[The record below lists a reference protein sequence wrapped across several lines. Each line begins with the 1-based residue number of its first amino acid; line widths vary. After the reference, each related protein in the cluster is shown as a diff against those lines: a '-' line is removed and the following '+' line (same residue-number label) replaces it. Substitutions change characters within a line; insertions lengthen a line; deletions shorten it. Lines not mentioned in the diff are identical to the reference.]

1 MKQQKTNR
9 ILTVLC
15 ALLLALCLLVGC
27 SAPMSPSNGDAVK
40 PEASDPS
47 VDGDDRPS
55 PPAEAPGDMPDS
67 PAYDTNGSYDEM
79 ESPPV
84 GGEIPGNNESYTEIV
99 ENAFV
104 NAAETPDS
112 YFSIDANTAS
122 YPNLRSMIKN
132 GYPVSKDAV
141 RIEEM
146 LNYFNY
152 DYPTP
157 TDGAIF
163 SLMSSMFDTPYNQE
177 TKLLTIGLAAQKIEF
192 EQVQNNLVF
201 LLDVSGS
208 MYNSDKLPLVQQA
221 FMMLTENLN
230 PNDRISIVTYAG
242 SDRVVLEGACGDE
255 KQKIISAIEGLKAGG
270 STAGSKGIQTAY
282 SLALQYFIEGGNNR
296 VILATDG
303 DFNVGVTDNAEL
315 EQLISQKR
323 DTGIYFSVIGVGRGN
338 IQADKMETLALKG
351 NGTYH
356 YIDSVKEAKR
366 ALVEEIG
373 GSMVTVAK
381 DVKAGVTFNPE
392 YVESYRLIGYEN
404 KRLTQ
409 DQFEDENTDA
419 GEIGSG
425 HTLTVVYE
433 IKLTDKAL
441 AEGADLA
448 QVILRYK
455 PTENSVGDTQTKETV
470 LDIGT
475 EAYHTERTDTD
486 TFVAGVVEF
495 GLLLRES
502 EYKGQANLDAL
513 IARLKTLDL
522 ANDEFKQEFV
532 DLVGTF
538 RDISAD
544 GQ

>member
-1 MKQQKTNR
+1 MKRSVK
-9 ILTVLC
+9 ILIT
-15 ALLLALCLLVGC
+15 LLAGLLCLTTLAGC
-27 SAPMSPSNGDAVK
+27 AALQPEAPDAPNLDANDSPSSPSDA
-40 PEASDPS
+40 PDAECDSDGGYWDDEAMPAPPS
-47 VDGDDRPS
+47 GKEE
-55 PPAEAPGDMPDS
+55 AE
-67 PAYDTNGSYDEM
+67 
-79 ESPPV
+79 
-84 GGEIPGNNESYTEIV
+84 GNDESYTEIV
-99 ENAFV
+99 ENGFV
-104 NAAETPDS
+104 NAAEAPNS

-122 YPNLRSMIKN
+122 YPNLRSLIQN
-132 GYPVSKDAV
+132 GYPISKDAV

-152 DYPTP
+152 DYQTP
-157 TDGAIF
+157 KDGALF
-163 SLMSSMFDTPYNQE
+163 SLTSSVFDTPYNE
-177 TKLLTIGLAAQKIEF
+177 STKLLTIGLAAQEIEF
-192 EQVQNNLVF
+192 ESVQNNLVF

-208 MYNSDKLPLVQQA
+208 MYDSDKLPLVQQA

-242 SDRVVLEGACGDE
+242 NDRVVLEGARGDE
-255 KQKIISAIEGLKAGG
+255 KQKIVAAIEELRAGG
-270 STAGSKGIQTAY
+270 STAGSKGIATAY
-282 SLALQYFIEGGNNR
+282 ALAAQYFIEGGNNR

-303 DFNVGVTDNAEL
+303 DFNVGVTGTDAL

-338 IQADKMETLALKG
+338 LKADKMETLALKG

-366 ALVEEIG
+366 ALVEQIG

-404 KRLTQ
+404 KQLTE
-409 DQFEDENTDA
+409 DQFNDENTDA

-441 AEGADLA
+441 AAGENLA

-455 PTENSVGDTQTKETV
+455 PTENSEGDTETKESV
-470 LDIGT
+470 LDIKT
-475 EAYHTERTDTD
+475 EAYHTERTNTD
-486 TFVAGVVEF
+486 GFVAAVVEF
-495 GLLLRES
+495 ALLLRQS
-502 EYKGQANLDAL
+502 EYCGDATPEGL
-513 IARLKTLDL
+513 IARLDQLDL
-522 ANDEFKQEFV
+522 ANDEFKQEFAE
-532 DLVGTF
+532 LVRTY
-538 RDISAD
+538 RENYLIE
-544 GQ
+544 Q